1 MRLIFLGAPGVGKGT
16 QAARLSKLHGVPHI
30 ATGDMLRSAVSRKTP
45 AGLAV
50 KSYLDE
56 GKLVPDSVVIDI
68 VRERLDEA
76 DTRAGFV
83 LDGFPRTVVQADAL
97 ADVLVK
103 KKVEMTRAIF
113 FSLDESVLVERISGR
128 RSCPACSTVYHLVH
142 YPPKREDVCDCG
154 ATLVHRK
161 DDAPETVKA
170 RLVVYHSETTP
181 LVHYYQ
187 AKNLLAQID
196 AAGTPEMVAK
206 RVEAAI
212 SASACGG

>member
-1 MRLIFLGAPGVGKGT
+1 
-16 QAARLSKLHGVPHI
+16 
-30 ATGDMLRSAVSRKTP
+30 MLRSAVARKTP

-50 KSYLDE
+50 KSYLDD

-76 DTRAGFV
+76 DTRVGFV
-83 LDGFPRTVVQADAL
+83 LDGFPRTIGQADAL
-97 ADVLVK
+97 AEVLVK
-103 KKVEMTRAIF
+103 KKVEATRAIF
-113 FSLDESVLVERISGR
+113 FSLDESVLVERIAGR
-128 RSCPACSTVYHLVH
+128 RSCPACSSVYHVVH
-142 YPPKREDVCDCG
+142 YPPKRDGVCDCG

-170 RLVVYHSETTP
+170 RLAVYHKETAP
-181 LVHYYQ
+181 LIQYYE
-187 AKNLLAQID
+187 AKRLLAKID

-212 SASACGG
+212 SSCGG